1 MEIHNVKTLTE
12 KLHEFH
18 NDIGLTDDEL
28 MLIIYTSIDHDYLN
42 NLLVLAGE
50 FLMWFN
56 LNFEGESREEIDFRE
71 NKLEIWKS
79 TCVQAKMIIEQYN
92 KMETGKEHILTAKW
106 WSLLRYSHFGSEMAK
121 KFEEKADLKTECRAI
136 FKKQHDKLSYY
147 DLFQFIEHKL
157 QIKLESWEEDA
168 LEGRLDRLG
177 MAFIEFNEFN
187 EFSQEYGIDWGEEL
201 IQGDLEDILDAKLN
215 LSYKDYKVGKKDY
228 FQGCPSMLT
237 SEKAALAKCNSIWQ
251 EFKMARK
258 MGGADNKWL
267 DPDFGPKRRSDLDRC
282 KFTLYKTGEM
292 PKKGMPDPT
301 DVEFVYV
308 D

>member
-147 DLFQFIEHKL
+147 DLFLFIEHKL
-157 QIKLESWEEDA
+157 QIKLESWEEA
-168 LEGRLDRLG
+168 AE
-177 MAFIEFNEFN
+177 AEIQV
-187 EFSQEYGIDWGEEL
+187 QE
-201 IQGDLEDILDAKLN
+201 
-215 LSYKDYKVGKKDY
+215 
-228 FQGCPSMLT
+228 PSHGL
-237 SEKAALAKCNSIWQ
+237 Q
-251 EFKMARK
+251 H
-258 MGGADNKWL
+258 
-267 DPDFGPKRRSDLDRC
+267 
-282 KFTLYKTGEM
+282 
-292 PKKGMPDPT
+292 
-301 DVEFVYV
+301 
-308 D
+308 